1 MLYDL
6 LGGISSGIAQVVTM
20 MPFDLVKV
28 RIQ

>member
-1 MLYDL
+1 MFTDL
-6 LGGISSGIAQVVTM
+6 IGGVFSGIAQVLTM